1 MLSFAYIKKG
11 GENYMAV
18 KTEKRTES
26 LKKVEVKA
34 EELKI
39 AETLGKFL
47 GMRAKSGI
55 GDKSGIYGHG

>member
-1 MLSFAYIKKG
+1 
-11 GENYMAV
+11 MAV

-39 AETLGKFL
+39 AETLGKFT
-47 GMRAKSGI
+47 GIRAKNGA
-55 GDKSGIYGHG
+55 GDKSRIYGHG